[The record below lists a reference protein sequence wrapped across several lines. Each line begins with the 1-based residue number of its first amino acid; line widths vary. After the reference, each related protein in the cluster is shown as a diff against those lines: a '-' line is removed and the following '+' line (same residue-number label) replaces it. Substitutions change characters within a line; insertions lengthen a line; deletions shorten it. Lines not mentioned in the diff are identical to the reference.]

1 MHNQLFD
8 AFLTQNL
15 PNINN
20 PHSFHIELIT
30 GDASFRKY
38 YRVTANKQSY
48 ILMVSPPELINN
60 EPFIELNTLFNQA
73 NFKVPKILAVNSEQ
87 GYLLIEDLGSTHFA
101 DCLGKGNECELY
113 QQAIDL
119 LPQIAILPPSPAMK
133 PYDAKFIDLELEIFN
148 EWLVQSFCKI
158 EMDVGAEKNWQ
169 QVKQQLINAL
179 EMQPK
184 VTMHR
189 DYHSRN
195 LMLSNEQ
202 WAIIDYQDAV
212 QGPLTYDLVSLT
224 KDCYQVL
231 PQALRGSL
239 IKYGFAQYEKAGLTG
254 GLTFTDFEMLY
265 TLTGI
270 QRHLKAA
277 GIFCRLS
284 LRDGKQ
290 GYLPHVLD
298 TLHYVIV
305 ACEEVA
311 NAFPVLGYFAEWLQT
326 TVQPQLEAKL

>member
-1 MHNQLFD
+1 MHNQMFD

-15 PNINN
+15 PNLEQQNA
-20 PHSFHIELIT
+20 FKVELIT

-38 YRVTANKQSY
+38 FRVFTDNHTY
-48 ILMVSPPELINN
+48 ILMVSPPNLVDN
-60 EPFIELNTLFNQA
+60 EPFIELNHLFSQGS
-73 NFKVPKILAVNSEQ
+73 FKVPQILAVDKEL
-87 GYLLIEDLGSTHFA
+87 GLLLIEDLGSTHFA
-101 DCLGKGNECELY
+101 DCLGQGCEQKLY
-113 QQAIDL
+113 HQAIDM
-119 LPQIAILPPSPAMK
+119 LPNIAKLAKTNAMK
-133 PYDAKFIDLELEIFN
+133 PYDAAFIDLELEIFN
-148 EWLVQSFCKI
+148 HWLIEQFCQFT
-158 EMDVGAEKNWQ
+158 MDTGAQKTWQ

-195 LMLSNEQ
+195 LMLWQ
-202 WAIIDYQDAV
+202 QQLAIIDYQDAV

-224 KDCYQVL
+224 KDCYHIL
-231 PQALRGSL
+231 PKTLRQEL
-239 IKYGFAQYEKAGLTG
+239 VRYGFTQYEKAGMTV
-254 GLTFTDFEMLY
+254 GLSFDDFELLY

-284 LRDGKQ
+284 IRDNKQ

-298 TLHYVIV
+298 TMHYIV
-305 ACEEVA
+305 EACDELA
-311 NAFPVLGYFAEWLQT
+311 HSFPVLGYFSQWLK
-326 TVQPQLEAKL
+326 VSVLPSLKAKL

>member
-1 MHNQLFD
+1 MFD

-15 PNINN
+15 PNLKEQQSLN
-20 PHSFHIELIT
+20 IELIT

-38 YRVTANKQSY
+38 YRVSVLSQSY
-48 ILMVSPPELINN
+48 ILMVSPPELVNN
-60 EPFIELNTLFNQA
+60 EPFIELNTLFNQGD
-73 NFKVPKILAVNSEQ
+73 FKVPSILAVDREH
-87 GYLLIEDLGSTHFA
+87 GFLLIEDLGSTHFA
-101 DCLGKGNECELY
+101 DCLGQGKDTELY
-113 QQAIDL
+113 QQVIAL
-119 LPQIAILPPSPAMK
+119 LPQIATLPSSSAMK
-133 PYDAKFIDLELEIFN
+133 PYDAAFIDLELEIFN
-148 EWLVQSFCKI
+148 EWLVQNFCKI
-158 EMDVGAEKNWQ
+158 EMDVGAKKNWQ

-195 LMLSNEQ
+195 LMLWNEQ

-231 PQALRGSL
+231 PQALRSSL
-239 IKYGFAQYEKAGLTG
+239 VKYGFTQYEKAGLTH
-254 GLTFTDFEMLY
+254 GLSYSDFEMLY

-298 TLHYVIV
+298 TLNYVIE

-311 NAFPVLGYFAEWLQT
+311 NAFPVLGYFAEWLQ
-326 TVQPQLEAKL
+326 VSVKPQLEAKL

>member
-1 MHNQLFD
+1 MFD

-15 PNINN
+15 PNLKEQQSLN
-20 PHSFHIELIT
+20 IELIT

-38 YRVTANKQSY
+38 YRVCALNQSY
-48 ILMVSPPELINN
+48 ILMVSPPELVNN
-60 EPFIELNTLFNQA
+60 EPFIELNTLFNQGDL
-73 NFKVPKILAVNSEQ
+73 KVPSILAVDREQ
-87 GYLLIEDLGSTHFA
+87 GFLLIEDLGSTHFA
-101 DCLGKGNECELY
+101 DCLGQGKDTDLY
-113 QQAIDL
+113 QQAIAL
-119 LPQIAILPPSPAMK
+119 LPQIAILPSSSAMK
-133 PYDAKFIDLELEIFN
+133 PYDAAFIDLELEIFN
-148 EWLVQSFCKI
+148 EWLVQNFCKI

-195 LMLSNEQ
+195 LMLWNEQ

-231 PQALRGSL
+231 SHALRSSL
-239 IKYGFAQYEKAGLTG
+239 VKYGFTQYEKAGLTR
-254 GLTFTDFEMLY
+254 GLDFTDFEMLY

-298 TLHYVIV
+298 TLNYVIE

-311 NAFPVLGYFAEWLQT
+311 NAFPVLGYFAEWLQ
-326 TVQPQLEAKL
+326 VSVKPQLEAKL